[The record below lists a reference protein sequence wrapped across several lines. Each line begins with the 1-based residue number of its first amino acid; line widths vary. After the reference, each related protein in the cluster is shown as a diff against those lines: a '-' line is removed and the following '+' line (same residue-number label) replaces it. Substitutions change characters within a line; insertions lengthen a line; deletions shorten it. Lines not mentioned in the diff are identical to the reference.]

1 MRTKLEELALAFL
14 REAEKLK
21 PALMAKADALGKNI
35 DLGDFRVAG
44 DASEFIT
51 ATVELQGTLCRV
63 GITRE
68 TKEVNWIRLEMI
80 VDGIA
85 ARHVTFEMEEVLPE
99 EVRSVQSGDW

>member
-14 REAEKLK
+14 QEAEKLK

-35 DLGDFRVAG
+35 DLGDFSVAG

-51 ATVELQGTLCRV
+51 ATVDLQGTPCRV

-85 ARHVTFEMEEVLPE
+85 ARHVTFEMDEVLPE
-99 EVRSVQSGDW
+99 EVRSVQAGDW